1 MVNMTSFLIGGTD
14 RLIDMRDTADAAAAA
29 KLVKE
34 EDAARLEKAKI
45 AMEGRANTEWRA
57 QTGIKK
63 TNKIDE
69 EKRVI
74 AAALAEKARKR
85 KQRADDAQKLF
96 PNDSAARDAYI
107 SGNPPGT
114 AATYEDVKT
123 SKKMR
128 KGLLESY
135 KPLAEGGDKN
145 AKRLYEALSL
155 DPTLDLYKKVLG
167 DISAEDQKRITA
179 SGKDSGT
186 KLAMQ
191 KQLVKEMPGHLKHI
205 ATAAGIAPENAMGL
219 VDFKTGQPTPISQS
233 EEGLKMIRALSEWR
247 ELAEGFPGGAN
258 QRAQAATA
266 AMLGG
271 ERMIKELSILSPS
284 KDVARIQELAKEMDS
299 NGGSTISQRIR
310 FKEMYKSIKDKESDP
325 KTNTNNPASKK
336 KEGQGMIEQG
346 KQGVSKLWDIIKD
359 ITSKKTQ
366 DSSMLPGTGN

>member
-34 EDAARLEKAKI
+34 EDAARLEKARI
-45 AMEGRANTEWRA
+45 ALEGRANTEWRA

-69 EKRVI
+69 ENR
-74 AAALAEKARKR
+74 AAAAKKKLLDEGVERKYKNALLAGYSEKDARSISNGLDPDGQETLSQKK
-85 KQRADDAQKLF
+85 KQRKAVEGEISRIKESLKVE
-96 PNDSAARDAYI
+96 PNDA
-107 SGNPPGT
+107 N
-114 AATYEDVKT
+114 
-123 SKKMR
+123 
-128 KGLLESY
+128 
-135 KPLAEGGDKN
+135 N
-145 AKRLYEALSL
+145 KRLLRAYNMNGAKGFSE
-155 DPTLDLYKKVLG
+155 TLKL
-167 DISAEDQKRITA
+167 ISQEKQKSITA
-179 SGKDSGT
+179 GGKDSGT